1 MKSQLYVPEDTR
13 RYFQSEISSFV
24 EIYSQKLLP
33 VFGNMETEADKCE
46 NDFYNDYMNQP
57 SYDDSVDP
65 ASIAEEAR
73 DIGIERYCF
82 LKLGKYH
89 LTAAWHA
96 MLYELWEQQIRSF
109 LFREISKDEPT
120 GGFKKFCDKLEKI
133 KAQLEFHNVDIK
145 NCLCWHKIDELRQL
159 CNVIKHSGGSSLGP
173 LREKNPALL
182 KKGSVVE
189 VELIELYRT
198 SFLEEVLNIDE
209 TTLQDYK
216 DALLSFWEKIPE
228 RNYSNE

>member
-1 MKSQLYVPEDTR
+1 MKSQLYVPEHTR
-13 RYFQSEISSFV
+13 RYFQSQISSFV

-33 VFGNMETEADKCE
+33 VFQDMEKEADKCAH
-46 NDFYNDYMNQP
+46 DFYDDYMNQP

-82 LKLGKYH
+82 LKLGRYH
-89 LTAAWHA
+89 VTAAWHA
-96 MLYELWEQQIRSF
+96 MLYEFWEQQIRSF
-109 LFREISKDEPT
+109 LFREISKDKPT

-133 KAQLEFHNVDIK
+133 KTQLELHNVDIE
-145 NCLCWHKIDELRQL
+145 NCLCWHKIDELRLL
-159 CNVIKHSGGSSLGP
+159 CNVIKHSDGTSLDC
-173 LREKNPALL
+173 LRKKKSGLL

-189 VELIELYRT
+189 VEVIDLYRT
-198 SFLEEVLNIDE
+198 SLLEETLNIDE

-216 DALLSFWEKIPE
+216 DALLSFWERIPE
-228 RNYSNE
+228 RSYSTE